1 MKHDK
6 AHPGGI
12 GILLG
17 VVIAILA
24 LAKGSL
30 QTWLLA
36 GVFTLWGVWMITA
49 YLLPRIRQ
57 AKRRKNRRG
66 QKGKVLTVIDTP
78 GDPFR
83 IPEAGNASAE
93 SLLLCHVNHRISAYL
108 RSAYPDSTWEWVEKR
123 PERLAL
129 LGGTG
134 RIRVFG
140 IPDFDHA
147 DITLDRQA
155 NISCSLVKTVP
166 LSAVGNGGGSEE
178 KTPPN
183 RQPVDP
189 QVWYEIQGRKVLET
203 LVADL
208 NSRGHSHLTLHENGD
223 ACVEEYK
230 KEVPKEHLPSF
241 PEKVYW
247 PRLVQVLEG
256 NGLAAEIAA
265 DGIRVSW

>member
-6 AHPGGI
+6 ARPGSI
-12 GILLG
+12 GILMG
-17 VVIAILA
+17 AVIAILA
-24 LAKGSL
+24 LARGSL
-30 QTWLLA
+30 QTWLLL
-36 GVFTLWGVWMITA
+36 GTFILWGLWAMA
-49 YLLPRIRQ
+49 AFLL
-57 AKRRKNRRG
+57 RRR
-66 QKGKVLTVIDTP
+66 QKGKLLTDIDAPTA
-78 GDPFR
+78 PFQ

-166 LSAVGNGGGSEE
+166 LTAAGNAGGAEE
-178 KTPPN
+178 KMPPN

-189 QVWYEIQGRKVLET
+189 QVWYEIQGRDVLES

-208 NSRGHSHLTLHENGD
+208 NSRGHSRLTLHENGD
-223 ACVEEYK
+223 ACVEEDSRD
-230 KEVPKEHLPSF
+230 VPKERLPGF

>member
-6 AHPGGI
+6 AHPGSI
-12 GILLG
+12 SILLG

-24 LAKGSL
+24 LARGSL
-30 QTWLLA
+30 QTWLLI
-36 GVFTLWGVWMITA
+36 GVFILWGVWTIA
-49 YLLPRIRQ
+49 ARLLPRMRQ
-57 AKRRKNRRG
+57 ARRRKNRRG
-66 QKGKVLTVIDTP
+66 QKGKVLAVIDTP
-78 GDPFR
+78 RDSFQ

-108 RSAYPDSTWEWVEKR
+108 RSAYPDSTWEWVEKK

-166 LSAVGNGGGSEE
+166 LTAAGNDGDTGE

-189 QVWYEIQGRKVLET
+189 QVWYEIQGRNILES

-208 NSRGHSHLTLHENGD
+208 NSRGHSHLTIHENGD
-223 ACVEEYK
+223 ACVEEDNR
-230 KEVPKEHLPSF
+230 EVPKEHLPGF

-247 PRLVQVLEG
+247 QRLVEVLEG
-256 NGLAAEIAA
+256 NGLAAEIAPG
-265 DGIRVSW
+265 GIRVSW